1 MRPGPKWESD
11 LVMDLVGLIVA
22 VLASLASGVLVAYA
36 ACAAFFRAFATR
48 PRALASPAP
57 AISSA
62 MLAEN

>member
-1 MRPGPKWESD
+1 M
-11 LVMDLVGLIVA
+11 MDLVGLIVA